1 MTKILFLLATVTFL
15 SACGSN
21 SIIQSITVSSVVD
34 TEQNQWV
41 HMDSKIK
48 MGSLQFPAITIP
60 ILNPKNGTELLGKV
74 SLAPGADGLNLLSVQ
89 ANLNQLHNN
98 ALAQDRLLPN
108 GDQIPIAGMDG
119 VVSVKISDRSK
130 VYVGA
135 NSTQFLVGL
144 ALVIPAFDSIGKYL
158 PGAALFLPLPQ
169 GSKVDGA
176 AGVFTGSSGQNGI
189 GIFILTPNTIQLNK
203 GNGLAVMKMA
213 SSRGISGSSSSAVE
227 SKATAVI
234 SDENSSKNSNLK
246 RSLYFMSL
254 KSQVLSIK

>member
-41 HMDSKIK
+41 QMDSKIK
-48 MGSLQFPAITIP
+48 MGSLQFPAVTIP
-60 ILNPKNGTELLGKV
+60 IINPRNATELLGKV

-98 ALAQDRLLPN
+98 ALVQDQLLPN
-108 GDQIPIAGMDG
+108 GDQIPISGMNG
-119 VVSVKISDRSK
+119 VVSVKISEKSK
-130 VYVGA
+130 VYIGA
-135 NSTQFLVGL
+135 SSTQFMVGV

-158 PGAALFLPLPQ
+158 PGAALFLPLPKE
-169 GSKVDGA
+169 SKVDGV
-176 AGVFTGSSGQNGI
+176 AGVFTGSNNQNGL
-189 GIFILTPNTIQLNK
+189 GLFILTPNTIQINK
-203 GNGLAVMKMA
+203 SNSLAKMA
-213 SSRGISGSSSSAVE
+213 AMNRSTATETKAV
-227 SKATAVI
+227 AVT
-234 SDENSSKNSNLK
+234 SDENSAENSSLK

>member
-1 MTKILFLLATVTFL
+1 MTKIIFLLATVTFL

-48 MGSLQFPAITIP
+48 MGSLQFPAVTIP
-60 ILNPKNGTELLGKV
+60 ILNPRDATELLGKV

-98 ALAQDRLLPN
+98 ALVQDQRLPN
-108 GDQIPIAGMDG
+108 GDQIPISGMTG
-119 VVSVKISDRSK
+119 VVSVKISEKSK
-130 VYVGA
+130 VYIGA
-135 NSTQFLVGL
+135 SSTQFMVGL

-158 PGAALFLPLPQ
+158 PGAALFLPLPNE
-169 GSKVDGA
+169 SKIDGVG
-176 AGVFTGSSGQNGI
+176 GVFTGSNNQNGL
-189 GIFILTPNTIQLNK
+189 GLFILTPNTLQLNK
-203 GNGLAVMKMA
+203 SNSLAMHNGVAMKMA
-213 SSRGISGSSSSAVE
+213 VKNRSAASE
-227 SKATAVI
+227 TKAVAVK
-234 SDENSSKNSNLK
+234 SDENSAENSSLK